1 MPHPAP
7 RRARL
12 RAHAHVGLVSV
23 AASALNLLP
32 AGAAHAAG
40 DPVVPGSAYTISSG
54 ATGQCLGGRWAAT
67 ADLTPVVQQPCQGLL
82 GQRWRLTPNGRGGYT
97 VSDRSAPNSCL
108 NVQGGST
115 APGAALIEY
124 ACNGSPN
131 EQFTLEATANGATLI
146 HPQNSALC
154 LDLPYSAPTPN
165 VQIQQYTCHGGAN
178 QQWLLTRADPLLFA
192 NPGFEQGT
200 TGWTF
205 TAHAGT
211 AGNNAHRGAGLA
223 YLDAGSG
230 YRISQSTTAPQAG
243 SYDIGAWIATGA
255 AGGTLTVQV
264 NEVAVGT
271 VTLPAQAVYAQYTV
285 PGVRVAAGDTVTVSV
300 GSAPGGW
307 VNVDDVTVAPSAPN
321 NPRISSSNATVT
333 ALFDWARAKAE
344 SFAAQPGATGPLNAD
359 ERTSGGSGQDTYATT
374 YWAGYPYRSAFYSRD
389 FAHQVVGAHLLGL
402 DAANKTM
409 LRSFA
414 SSAAGAPDHMPYW
427 AVNFDAKTPLSIDY
441 RSPTS
446 FVRELPAAFELA
458 QKINEAYGWTG
469 DTDYLDD
476 PALSGFV
483 AGTVG
488 PYVTGHTGP
497 IDNGGVP
504 VAQATSGDIFQ
515 GVASY
520 NENGATLAES
530 GDAVASQYQA
540 YLAAAA
546 LATAKGNTDAAAA
559 LQAKATT
566 LKTYFNTKWSVD
578 PADPAHVVRAYDVNG
593 TAYSDWGKENSW
605 FIPLKGIMDP
615 GQRQND
621 YLAWIDAQASGA
633 GAPENLEAATYLP
646 DVFFAHNQGAT
657 GWKWMQYVHDR
668 VGALHSTG
676 RFLNG
681 DYPEIACTL
690 LGQTVQGLLGVQPDA
705 AGHALSTTS
714 RLPSDIGWLQLT
726 SIPVGS
732 GTVTLRHDGVTKST
746 LTNTSGTGSLT
757 WTARFAGTHSGI
769 TVDGTAQPTRT
780 VTLDGVTYT
789 YATVTVPARRTSVV
803 EVTG

>member
-1 MPHPAP
+1 M
-7 RRARL
+7 
-12 RAHAHVGLVSV
+12 
-23 AASALNLLP
+23 
-32 AGAAHAAG
+32 
-40 DPVVPGSAYTISSG
+40 
-54 ATGQCLGGRWAAT
+54 
-67 ADLTPVVQQPCQGLL
+67 
-82 GQRWRLTPNGRGGYT
+82 
-97 VSDRSAPNSCL
+97 
-108 NVQGGST
+108 
-115 APGAALIEY
+115 
-124 ACNGSPN
+124 
-131 EQFTLEATANGATLI
+131 
-146 HPQNSALC
+146 
-154 LDLPYSAPTPN
+154 
-165 VQIQQYTCHGGAN
+165 
-178 QQWLLTRADPLLFA
+178 
-192 NPGFEQGT
+192 
-200 TGWTF
+200 
-205 TAHAGT
+205 
-211 AGNNAHRGAGLA
+211 
-223 YLDAGSG
+223 
-230 YRISQSTTAPQAG
+230 
-243 SYDIGAWIATGA
+243 
-255 AGGTLTVQV
+255 
-264 NEVAVGT
+264 
-271 VTLPAQAVYAQYTV
+271 
-285 PGVRVAAGDTVTVSV
+285 
-300 GSAPGGW
+300 
-307 VNVDDVTVAPSAPN
+307 
-321 NPRISSSNATVT
+321 
-333 ALFDWARAKAE
+333 
-344 SFAAQPGATGPLNAD
+344 
-359 ERTSGGSGQDTYATT
+359 
-374 YWAGYPYRSAFYSRD
+374 
-389 FAHQVVGAHLLGL
+389 VGAHLLGL

-441 RSPTS
+441 HSPTS

-546 LATAKGNTDAAAA
+546 LATAKGNADTAAG
-559 LQAKATT
+559 LQARAAT
-566 LKTYFNTKWSVD
+566 LKTYFNTSWSVD
-578 PADPAHVVRAYDVNG
+578 PANPARVVRAYDVNG

-668 VGALHSTG
+668 VGTLHSTG

-681 DYPEIACTL
+681 DYPEIAFTL
-690 LGQTVQGLLGVQPDA
+690 LGQTVQGLMGVQPDA

-726 SIPVGS
+726 SVPVGS
-732 GTVTLRHDGVTKST
+732 GTVTLRHDGVTKSA

-769 TVDGTAQPTRT
+769 TVDGAAQPPAPSRSTASPTPTPPSPSQPAGPRSSRSPADRPPAGGAA
-780 VTLDGVTYT
+780 LPHGPRPGR
-789 YATVTVPARRTSVV
+789 APARRQSRHCRRAFSRSPDSRADRLPRTEPRGVGTHAQ
-803 EVTG
+803 EQRQARGRPRDHLLRHGLRRPRLRRPAPAGAHRRPLRGPPRPGHR